1 MKGDVMLGFG
11 DFWVALAYFS
21 CIASAL
27 LCVIYGAIHW
37 NDTDEFPAPVH
48 PPGEDLEFEEEV

>member
-1 MKGDVMLGFG
+1 MLGFG

-21 CIASAL
+21 CIASTL

-37 NDTDEFPAPVH
+37 NDEDDFPTPVH
-48 PPGEDLEFEEEV
+48 PPDENLEFEEEL